1 LGSAEEP
8 VHKEIQR
15 IIQGQRESLRVYKSG
30 PGSQAFLAHGL
41 VASGQN
47 TVLIVAGQPELLR
60 MKSLLSLFAPEDT
73 LPFWERSWVYLPAW
87 EQGTAAEWGR
97 RWSALFTLKN
107 GGGPRGV
114 VLTLDN
120 LLLKLPPPEVLDRE
134 YLFLVRGEEL
144 APEEIIARAVSWGY
158 ERVSMVTRQGELA
171 LRGDILDIYCPGYDH
186 PLRMEFF
193 GDLLESLRLFE
204 PLSQKSVG
212 ELSEA
217 VLLPSAPCVLG
228 PEYQENAVRK
238 WKSLWNTGELSK
250 EAFRGLQ
257 TDLEGGKGPLWPGL
271 YYSDPAVVGDL
282 LPAESVYLLAAAEDL
297 RQRLEEAEWS
307 FHSSVEALEEKKGWT
322 IPRNAIFTSMT
333 GARETWLGKR
343 QVLFEELTVGHRRD
357 GEELPEREI
366 GAFEELFWRRDQ
378 IQRPWQTLVQA
389 LKEWSRSR
397 HQVLLSFHNDRSRKK
412 FLHLIEEEGLDITL
426 GYQRERRGIF
436 ALLSPLSK
444 GHFLEWNQMV
454 ILPEDVLQPGQ
465 RAQTRTKAGAFSGL
479 RTFSEITEGDLLVH
493 RDYGLSRF
501 GGLVRMTRGEV
512 SNDYLL
518 LIYAN
523 EDKLYLPVDR
533 LSLVQKYKGPE
544 DLEPPLDRLGGV
556 RWENA
561 KERAKKAIEKIAQEL
576 VDMYAYRKV
585 AKGYSYGPINELYR
599 EFEASFGFEETPD
612 QSTAIA
618 DVMQDMEDPSPMD
631 RLICGDVGFGKTEV
645 AMRAAFRAVL
655 DGKQVAIL
663 CPTTVL
669 AEQHY
674 QNFRSRLSDYPVRVA
689 VLSRFVPKAR
699 QTTILQALRRGE
711 VDILIG
717 THRILS
723 KDVLLP
729 NLGLLILDEEQRFG
743 VKHKERIKAMR
754 QNIDALTLTATPI
767 PRTLQLSLSGIRG
780 LSVIETPPL
789 DRKAVD
795 TALVERDRELLK
807 GIVEREISR
816 DGQLFWVYNR
826 VQGLE
831 AVTEFVRGL
840 APGARVGMAHGQ
852 MPERQLEQTMH
863 QFWHGEIDI
872 LVCTSII
879 ESGLDFPKANTLI
892 VDGAHLFGLGQ
903 LYQLRGRVGRSERQA
918 YAYFVVPS
926 LDGITDKAR
935 KRLQVIMDMDY
946 LGAGFQVAMEDLRLR
961 GAGNILGEAQSGH
974 IGKVGLDLFLE
985 MLEQEV
991 HKLKGEPQ
999 RIESEPELTIGFT
1012 ANIPE
1017 HYIPEAK
1024 DRLTY
1029 YKALSLASSDE
1040 EIETIADEI
1049 KDRFGH
1055 VPSPLLTFLA
1065 VLKLKRTMARL
1076 QVLKAEL
1083 YPHRV
1088 VLTWANGAAVDPSR
1102 LVIWVE
1108 EHKDKARLLP
1118 PASLE
1123 VRLNEQE
1130 LTGELAR
1137 LRDELTHLTPTGTE
1151 GQRRQ

>member
-1 LGSAEEP
+1 

-15 IIQGQRESLRVYKSG
+15 IIRGQRESLRIYKSG
-30 PGSQAFLAHGL
+30 PGSQALLAHEL
-41 VASGQN
+41 VAAGQSA
-47 TVLIVAGQPELLR
+47 VLIVPGQPELLR
-60 MKSLLSLFAPEDT
+60 MKSLLSLFAPEEHK
-73 LPFWERSWVYLPAW
+73 PFWERSWTYLPAW
-87 EQGTAAEWGR
+87 EQSAAAEWGR
-97 RWSALFTLKN
+97 RWAALFTLKN
-107 GGGPRGV
+107 GSAPRGI

-120 LLLKLPPPEVLDRE
+120 LLLKLPPLHVLDKE
-134 YLFLVRGEEL
+134 YLFLAQGEES
-144 APEEIIARAVSWGY
+144 APEELLGRAIAWGY
-158 ERVSMVTRQGELA
+158 ERVSMVSRQGEMA

-186 PLRMEFF
+186 PLRLEFF
-193 GDLLESLRLFE
+193 GDLLESIRLFE

-228 PEYQENAVRK
+228 PEHQENALSK

-250 EAFRGLQ
+250 ETFHGLKRE
-257 TDLEGGKGPLWPGL
+257 LEGGRGPLWPGL
-271 YYSDPAVVGDL
+271 YYNDPAVVGDL
-282 LPAESVYLLAAAEDL
+282 LPADALFLLSAAEDL
-297 RQRLEEAEWS
+297 RSRLEEAEWS
-307 FHSSVEALEEKKGWT
+307 FHTSVEAIEEQKGWAV
-322 IPRNAIFTSMT
+322 PRGTLFTSLT

-343 QVLFEELTVGHRRD
+343 QILFEELTVGHRRE

-397 HQVLLSFHNDRSRKK
+397 HQVILSFHNDRSRKK

-426 GYQRERRGIF
+426 GWQRERKGIF

-444 GHFLEWNQMV
+444 GHLLEWKQMV
-454 ILPEDVLQPGQ
+454 ILPEDVLQPGK
-465 RAQTRTKAGAFSGL
+465 RGTQTRSRAGAFTGL
-479 RTFSEITEGDLLVH
+479 RAFSEIAENDLLVH

-518 LIYAN
+518 LVYAN

-533 LSLVQKYKGPE
+533 LSLVQKFKGPE
-544 DLEPPLDRLGGV
+544 DIEPPLDRLGGV
-556 RWENA
+556 RWEKA
-561 KERAKKAIEKIAQEL
+561 KERAKKAIEKIAQDL

-585 AKGYSYGPINELYR
+585 AKGYSYGPVNELYR

-612 QSTAIA
+612 QASAIT
-618 DVMQDMEDPSPMD
+618 DVLRDMERSSPMD
-631 RLICGDVGFGKTEV
+631 RLVCGDVGFGKTEV

-674 QNFRSRLSDYPVRVA
+674 QNFRSRLSDYPVSVA
-689 VLSRFVPKAR
+689 VLSRFVPKSR
-699 QTTILQALRRGE
+699 QATILQALKRGE

-717 THRILS
+717 THRVLS

-789 DRKAVD
+789 ERKAVE
-795 TALVERDRELLK
+795 TALIERDRELLK
-807 GIVEREISR
+807 GIVERELSR
-816 DGQLFWVYNR
+816 GGQVFWVYNR

-840 APGARVGMAHGQ
+840 APEARVAMAHGQ
-852 MPERQLEQTMH
+852 MAERLLEETMH
-863 QFWHGEIDI
+863 QFWHGEVDI

-879 ESGLDFPKANTLI
+879 ESGLDFPSANTLI
-892 VDGAHLFGLGQ
+892 LDGAHLFGLGQ
-903 LYQLRGRVGRSERQA
+903 LYQIRGRVGRSERQA
-918 YAYFVVPS
+918 YAYFVVPALDS
-926 LDGITDKAR
+926 LTDKAR
-935 KRLQVIMDMDY
+935 RRLQVIMDMDY

-985 MLEQEV
+985 MLDQEV
-991 HKLKGEPQ
+991 HRLKGEPQ
-999 RIESEPELTIGFT
+999 RVETEPELTIGFT

-1017 HYIPEAK
+1017 RYIPEAK
-1024 DRLTY
+1024 DRLSY

-1040 EIETIADEI
+1040 EIETIANEI

-1055 VPSPLLTFLA
+1055 LPPPFLIFLA
-1065 VLKLKRTMARL
+1065 VLKLKRTMAGL

-1083 YPHRV
+1083 YPQRV
-1088 VLTWANGAAVDPSR
+1088 VLTWSNGTAVDPLC
-1102 LVIWVE
+1102 LVSWVE
-1108 EHKDKARLLP
+1108 ERKDNARLLP
-1118 PASLE
+1118 PSSLE
-1123 VRLNEQE
+1123 IRLNDQE
-1130 LTGELAR
+1130 LVEELAR
-1137 LRDELTHLTPTGTE
+1137 IRDELSSLTLLGSDK
-1151 GQRRQ
+1151 QRLQ